1 MNREEIEKKAKDALA
16 AAGDMA
22 SRGAEWLRH
31 YRESHR
37 TPTDE
42 PVQDGR
48 KIMFDLKRGD
58 FSGPPLPEAVLNE
71 MVAALKQRVCTM
83 RYPVSTLSRLR
94 DGGRLGIMLAFR
106 GMVVPVPEKS
116 NNRGMK

>member
-1 MNREEIEKKAKDALA
+1 
-16 AAGDMA
+16 
-22 SRGAEWLRH
+22 
-31 YRESHR
+31 
-37 TPTDE
+37 
-42 PVQDGR
+42 
-48 KIMFDLKRGD
+48 
-58 FSGPPLPEAVLNE
+58 
-71 MVAALKQRVCTM
+71 M